1 MRAAPRRPP
10 GCAGGRA
17 ARPIGTGVFS
27 GQLEAWLRRDGEK
40 TIGGL
45 GREFGERSFAA
56 AVLVLMFVP
65 ALPLPT
71 GGISHVF
78 EAITVVLGVEMVLGR
93 RTIWLPE
100 RWRHRP
106 LGAVTTERAIPFI
119 LHWVRRAERVSRPR
133 GARLFEQ
140 RWMQRIL
147 GLVFVVFAVAA
158 ALAPPFSGL
167 DTLPAMGAVVVALAI
182 LFQDLALLGAG
193 LLVGAG
199 GIALV
204 AAAGAVVARIFGSV
218 V

>member
-1 MRAAPRRPP
+1 MS
-10 GCAGGRA
+10 
-17 ARPIGTGVFS
+17 TGSFS
-27 GQLEAWLRRDGEK
+27 DQLEVWLRRDGEK

-45 GREFGERSFAA
+45 SREFGDRSFAA

-78 EAITVVLGVEMVLGR
+78 EAVTVVLGAEMVLGR

-100 RWRHRP
+100 RWRRHP
-106 LGAVTTERAIPFI
+106 LGAVTTGRAIPFI
-119 LHWVRRAERVSRPR
+119 LRWVRRAERVSRPR

-140 RWMQRIL
+140 RWMQRAL
-147 GLVFVVFAVAA
+147 GLVFMVFAAAA

-167 DTLPAMGAVVVALAI
+167 DTLPAMGVVAVALAI
-182 LFQDLALLGAG
+182 LFEDLAVLAAG

-204 AAAGAVVARIFGSV
+204 AAAGAVVARIVGSLL
-218 V
+218 

>member
-1 MRAAPRRPP
+1 MAT
-10 GCAGGRA
+10 GR
-17 ARPIGTGVFS
+17 FS
-27 GQLEAWLRRDGEK
+27 DQLETWLRRDGER

-45 GREFGERSFAA
+45 SREFGDKSFAA

-78 EAITVVLGVEMVLGR
+78 EAVTVLLGTEMVLGR

-100 RWRHRP
+100 RLRRHP
-106 LGAVTTERAIPFI
+106 LGAVTTRRAIPFV
-119 LHWVRRAERVSRPR
+119 LRWVRRAERVSRPR
-133 GARLFEQ
+133 GARLFER

-147 GLVFVVFAVAA
+147 GLIFIVIAAAA

-167 DTLPAMGAVVVALAI
+167 DTLPAMGAVAVALAI
-182 LFQDLALLGAG
+182 LFQDLALLAAG
-193 LLVGAG
+193 LVLGAG

-204 AAAGAVVARIFGSV
+204 AAAGAVVVRIVGSV
-218 V
+218 L

>member
-1 MRAAPRRPP
+1 MS
-10 GCAGGRA
+10 
-17 ARPIGTGVFS
+17 TGVFS
-27 GQLEAWLRRDGEK
+27 DQLEAGLRRDGEK

-45 GREFGERSFAA
+45 SREFGDRSFAA

-78 EAITVVLGVEMVLGR
+78 EVVTVFLGAEMVLGR
-93 RTIWLPE
+93 RTIWLPK
-100 RWRHRP
+100 RWGRHP
-106 LGAVTTERAIPFI
+106 LGAVATERAIPFI
-119 LHWVRRAERVSRPR
+119 LRWVRRAERVSRPR

-140 RWMQRIL
+140 AWMQRIL
-147 GLVFVVFAVAA
+147 GLVFIVFAATA

-167 DTLPAMGAVVVALAI
+167 DTLPAMGAVAVALAI
-182 LFQDLALLGAG
+182 LFQDLAVLAVG

-204 AAAGAVVARIFGSV
+204 AAAGAVVVRIVGSV
-218 V
+218 F